1 MSFWLKLTKWFTFEK
16 KKIANTRN
24 SVTNEASL
32 QGNIFIQTRQEY
44 YTKKQKKKK
53 KKFNCVFSPQR
64 VLWNNINYKGWPVN
78 SPISPA
84 IVCWSAINLSP
95 ETHWALTLTSV
106 NPKLR
111 IPSYMYELHVGS
123 ISEKS
128 TMQMYYNKM
137 HTKCSITESMPLR
150 STYM

>member
-53 KKFNCVFSPQR
+53 KIQLCFLP
-64 VLWNNINYKGWPVN
+64 
-78 SPISPA
+78 
-84 IVCWSAINLSP
+84 
-95 ETHWALTLTSV
+95 
-106 NPKLR
+106 
-111 IPSYMYELHVGS
+111 
-123 ISEKS
+123 
-128 TMQMYYNKM
+128 
-137 HTKCSITESMPLR
+137 TESVVE
-150 STYM
+150 